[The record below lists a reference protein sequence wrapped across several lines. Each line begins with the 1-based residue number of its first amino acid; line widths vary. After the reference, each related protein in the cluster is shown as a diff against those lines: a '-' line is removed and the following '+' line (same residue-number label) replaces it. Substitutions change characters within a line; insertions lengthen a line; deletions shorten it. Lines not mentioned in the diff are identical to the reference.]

1 MKQHSYAFYNGYL
14 SGVYKRRA
22 LLERKL
28 RQLEAI
34 EPIQS
39 PWSLSGESRSKV
51 SSTGLEIQPSN
62 TAARRFSPIFRSST
76 NLDAEQSEVA
86 AAASALASNQPIT
99 ADQMTTLSNVIK
111 HEIDDLSREL
121 RGKSES
127 GSNAY
132 PSNLTLAN
140 MADWS
145 VLPTLVYE
153 LEYPRQEAIN
163 WAYVA
168 EKTAA
173 TFGVLC
179 VMQVSQSA
187 HEAVQSSPNTGLIP

>member
-28 RQLEAI
+28 KELEAI
-34 EPIQS
+34 EPVQS
-39 PWSLSGESRSKV
+39 PSSPNDETRSPI
-51 SSTGLEIQPSN
+51 SSTGAHPCPSN
-62 TAARRFSPIFRSST
+62 GTARRPSAIFRTST
-76 NLDAEQSEVA
+76 NLTAEQSEVSA
-86 AAASALASNQPIT
+86 VASALASKQPIT
-99 ADQMTTLSNVIK
+99 ADQMTTFSNVIK
-111 HEIDDLSREL
+111 HEIDDLTKEL
-121 RGKSES
+121 RGKSEN

-132 PSNLTLAN
+132 PRNLTLAN

-153 LEYPRQEAIN
+153 LEYPRQEEIN
-163 WAYVA
+163 WSYVA

-179 VMQVSQSA
+179 VMQVSRLKGNA
-187 HEAVQSSPNTGLIP
+187 I